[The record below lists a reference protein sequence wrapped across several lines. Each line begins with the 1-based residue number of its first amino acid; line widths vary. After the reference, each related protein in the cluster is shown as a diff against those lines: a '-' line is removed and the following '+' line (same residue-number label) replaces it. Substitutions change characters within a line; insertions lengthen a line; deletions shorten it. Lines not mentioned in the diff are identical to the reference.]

1 VRFARPIGGDGAG
14 FFEVV
19 DDEDELVIVVAVE
32 GLDVDSGV
40 GHAAGEFAELA
51 GLVLAEAEG
60 DDVALGEDADAG
72 GLEGAAGEVS
82 VMEEKVG
89 DGGGGTGAGSGG
101 NGRTGSNGNTNS
113 KTNTNTK
120 TNGDSGAGEPGAAA
134 FDAGSG
140 TAESFT
146 QFGEGAGAVF

>member
-1 VRFARPIGGDGAG
+1 VRRGRPIGGDGAG
-14 FFEVV
+14 FIGVV

-51 GLVLAEAEG
+51 GLVLTEAED
-60 DDVALGEDADAG
+60 DDVALGENADAG

-89 DGGGGTGAGSGG
+89 DAGGGSRAGSGS
-101 NGRTGSNGNTNS
+101 NGKTGSNTNNGANTN
-113 KTNTNTK
+113 
-120 TNGDSGAGEPGAAA
+120 SGAGEPGAAA